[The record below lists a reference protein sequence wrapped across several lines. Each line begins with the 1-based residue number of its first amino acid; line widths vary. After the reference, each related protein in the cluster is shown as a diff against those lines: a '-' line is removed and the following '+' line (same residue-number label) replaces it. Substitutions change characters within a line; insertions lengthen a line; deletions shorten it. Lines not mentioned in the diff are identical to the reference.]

1 MFFRLSAEY
10 ASPTASFSQKI
21 SLLTPSQ
28 KIKLNEHMRRSY
40 RDLFV
45 RNDSMT
51 SITAHLV
58 TDAEKC
64 SLVKRLLGDV
74 IDQGEIAMHID
85 HEDFV
90 NQWNKLQTLQFPHT
104 ISLSMP
110 HSDVIGVPQ
119 KTWAAVEWD
128 AWE

>member
-1 MFFRLSAEY
+1 M
-10 ASPTASFSQKI
+10 
-21 SLLTPSQ
+21 
-28 KIKLNEHMRRSY
+28 
-40 RDLFV
+40 
-45 RNDSMT
+45 
-51 SITAHLV
+51 

-64 SLVKRLLGDV
+64 SLGKGLLADV
-74 IDQGEIAMHID
+74 IDQDEIALHID

-119 KTWAAVEWD
+119 KTWAAVEED
-128 AWE
+128 VWECIEIKCV

>member
-1 MFFRLSAEY
+1 M
-10 ASPTASFSQKI
+10 
-21 SLLTPSQ
+21 
-28 KIKLNEHMRRSY
+28 
-40 RDLFV
+40 
-45 RNDSMT
+45 
-51 SITAHLV
+51 V

-74 IDQGEIAMHID
+74 IDQGETAMHID

-119 KTWAAVEWD
+119 KTWAAVE
-128 AWE
+128 